1 MANFNTSRNGKHK
14 EVNIS
19 SAFIQAAIGC
29 RVYTCVSTNFPMHLC
44 RSAHGIGFVTVGS
57 YWGTYSQAEHHSQ
70 SVVRMYEY
78 DAQGVCAKD
87 RWLEMDLKQV
97 PCFFEEG
104 LYSYQEAFLIANTP
118 RLISKLDDGSD
129 DTRYYM
135 YYPDPNNT
143 RASFGYYSE
152 RELFSNRRYS
162 CLFFCG
168 RYYKLNFRERILE
181 QAQSKEVRN
190 STGIFG
196 WKEYPSLQRCHDFM
210 KERNTQILL
219 LPGLGNLPGAP
230 YYLSPDL
237 IENGIDFS
245 GSRVGKLVQY
255 GFLKGVEVPLN
266 RFGEEEDSGAEKKA
280 VFQAQFRIFHPK
292 EFGPQFYEMEKE
304 NDQLR
309 PFLDSISYQN
319 HLKNYRRYGFRTP
332 YDSFMILDNLNINQE
347 WRRHGLGTTVLS
359 VLKELMTAA
368 CRTDISVL
376 LASPKLIRDTFM
388 LNTDLLP
395 YNQRLKFLTNAGGKL
410 LTGSGN
416 ETPVFSF

>member
-1 MANFNTSRNGKHK
+1 MANFNISRKGKCE
-14 EVNIS
+14 EVKVS
-19 SAFIQAAIGC
+19 SALIKAVTGRRI
-29 RVYTCVSTNFPMHLC
+29 YTCVSTNFPMHLC
-44 RSAHGIGFVTVGS
+44 RSVHGTGFVTIGS
-57 YWGTYSQAEHHSQ
+57 YWGIDSQAMDGQH
-70 SVVRMYEY
+70 VVRMYEY
-78 DAQGVCAKD
+78 DASGVCRKD
-87 RWLEMDLKQV
+87 RWMEMDAKQV
-97 PCFFEEG
+97 PRFFEEG
-104 LYSYQEAFLIANTP
+104 FYSYQEAFLIANMP
-118 RLISKLDDGSD
+118 RLISKLYDGSD

-152 RELFSNRRYS
+152 RELFSDHRYS
-162 CLFFCG
+162 YLFFRD

-181 QAQSKEVRN
+181 QVPEREVLN
-190 STGIFG
+190 DTGIFD

-210 KERNTQILL
+210 KKRNTQILL

-266 RFGEEEDSGAEKKA
+266 RFGEGEDPGAERKIIL
-280 VFQAQFRIFHPK
+280 QTQIRIFHPK

-304 NDQLR
+304 NDQLQ
-309 PFLDSISYQN
+309 PFLDSISYKN
-319 HLKNYRRYGFRTP
+319 HLKNYRKYGFRTP

-347 WRRHGLGTTVLS
+347 WRRHGLGTTILS

-368 CRTDISVL
+368 CRMDIPVL
-376 LASPKLIRDTFM
+376 LASPKFIRDSFM
-388 LNTDLLP
+388 LNTDFLP
-395 YNQRLKFLTNAGGKL
+395 YDQRLDFLANAGGKL